1 MRVFITGATGFIG
14 VPVVKEL
21 ITAGHQV
28 LGLARSNEAAHALR
42 EMGAEVQSGTIED
55 VKCLRQGASTS
66 EGVLHLAFNQDYS
79 KFHESC
85 ETDRRAIEAMGPVL
99 AGSNRPLIVATGM
112 GGLTAPGQ
120 IATEAHNP
128 PPDYPFP
135 RVTEQTAFAMLS
147 KSVRA
152 SVVRLSQVHN
162 TVKQG
167 LVTFVIAKAKEKGVS
182 AYIGN
187 GANRW
192 CAAHVLDVAHLFRL
206 VMEKNEVAGKYHAVA
221 EEGVS
226 MREIAEAIGRG
237 LKVPVKSIS
246 VEEAPAHFD
255 WLSTFASLDIQA
267 SSSITRKKLG
277 WNPSQPGLIAD
288 LEKMNYSKD

>member
-28 LGLARSNEAAHALR
+28 LGLARSSEAAHMLR

-55 VKCLRQGASTS
+55 LKCLRQGASAA

-79 KFHESC
+79 KFRESC
-85 ETDRRAIEAMGPVL
+85 EIDRRAIEAMGAVL
-99 AGSNRPLIVATGM
+99 GGSNRPLIVATGM

-120 IATEAHNP
+120 VATEAHNP

-147 KSVRA
+147 KGVRA

-167 LVTFVIAKAKEKGVS
+167 LVTFVIAKARAKRVS

-187 GANRW
+187 GSNRW
-192 CAAHVLDVAHLFRL
+192 CAAQVLDVAHLFRL
-206 VMEKNEVAGKYHAVA
+206 VLEKNEVGGKYHAVA

-226 MREIAEAIGRG
+226 IREIAEVIGRG

-246 VEEAPAHFD
+246 VGEAPAHFD
-255 WLSTFASLDIQA
+255 WLSMFAGLDMRA
-267 SSSITRKKLG
+267 SSAITRKKLG
-277 WNPSQPGLIAD
+277 WNPSRPGLIAD
-288 LEKMNYSKD
+288 LEKMKYSQD